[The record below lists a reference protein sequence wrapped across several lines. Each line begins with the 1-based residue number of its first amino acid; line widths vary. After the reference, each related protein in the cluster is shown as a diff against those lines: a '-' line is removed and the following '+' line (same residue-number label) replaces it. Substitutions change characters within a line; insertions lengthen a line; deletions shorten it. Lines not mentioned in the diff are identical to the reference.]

1 MFKIEKSY
9 CGNYVRVTL
18 SNGSEQVLTMF
29 EWSEA
34 LSKNEFF
41 ALSKSIKTQE
51 A

>member
-1 MFKIEKSY
+1 MLKIEKSY
-9 CGNYVRVTL
+9 CGNFVRVTL
-18 SNGSEQVLTMF
+18 TNGTEQVLTMF

-41 ALSKSIKTQE
+41 SPIKTQE